1 MLKKLY
7 NLKKKYN
14 IMDSTIYK
22 LFLWVIFYIM
32 VWPILTNIFTFL
44 GVDGIVV
51 TLWLTYITL
60 IIFMFVLII

>member
-22 LFLWVIFYIM
+22 LFLWVMFYII

>member
-32 VWPILTNIFTFL
+32 VWPVLTNIFTFL